1 MYDKVFS
8 TLRLSKVGQW
18 FKRYNSEQPAAR
30 YSVVTL
36 LSMIHSTI
44 YKASLDP
51 KNRQAFLT
59 KHPERYDRTIISLVT
74 STTQS
79 WINKMLCCVRGG
91 ELFSVSRITLS
102 KCAPEAALS
111 LDHSLHPITLACA
124 DAPSVKLAL
133 AATQDREAKDRRR
146 ARDLRK
152 EQLADLDTELQPP
165 SLKRHKSEARQDAMR
180 AERLQG
186 DLLYPAHER
195 HMPVPVIT
203 NTSEQP
209 CVPSLRYGKACTLC
223 RLNKCNKC
231 NKSIDQLSPAS
242 QNEWKEFVHKTPNLF
257 FNSESV
263 KSFSPGPTLYAK
275 PGTRFYKPKKL
286 G

>member
-1 MYDKVFS
+1 MYDRVFS
-8 TLRLSKVGQW
+8 TLRLSEVGQW

-102 KCAPEAALS
+102 KCAPKAAFL
-111 LDHSLHPITLACA
+111 LDHSLHHTTLACA

-133 AATQDREAKDRRR
+133 TAT
-146 ARDLRK
+146 
-152 EQLADLDTELQPP
+152 
-165 SLKRHKSEARQDAMR
+165 
-180 AERLQG
+180 
-186 DLLYPAHER
+186 
-195 HMPVPVIT
+195 
-203 NTSEQP
+203 
-209 CVPSLRYGKACTLC
+209 
-223 RLNKCNKC
+223 
-231 NKSIDQLSPAS
+231 
-242 QNEWKEFVHKTPNLF
+242 
-257 FNSESV
+257 
-263 KSFSPGPTLYAK
+263 
-275 PGTRFYKPKKL
+275 
-286 G
+286 